1 MSSFSVLQGP
11 IGFGIVGLGSIAH
24 THAQAIQALAQSH
37 NVRLVGVLGR
47 SAEKAAEFA
56 AKHGVSFHTDDA
68 AAFFAHPDIHAVC
81 IVTPSGAHLEPA
93 LQAIRTGKHLVVEKP
108 LEITVARVDEML
120 AAAAQAGVRVAGI
133 FQARYAPG
141 VQRLKAALES
151 GRFGRLSLCSAAVK
165 WHRGAEYY
173 QGWKGT
179 LALDG
184 GGALMNQAIHAVD
197 LLQYLAGMPGDVFGW
212 KTRCVHQGIEAED
225 TVSASLRFAHG
236 ALGSI
241 EATTAAWPG
250 WARRIEI
257 CGEFGSASLEDEVIA
272 HWEFRDSRPEDAE
285 VRGGPQAPAGA
296 HTPQIG
302 FAGHQRQIEDL
313 VHALRTGEPLQVEG
327 RAARNAVELVCAVYQ
342 SAASGMPVHLS
353 A

>member
-1 MSSFSVLQGP
+1 MSFNPLTGT

-24 THAQAIQALAQSH
+24 THALAIQALAASH
-37 NVRLVGVLGR
+37 DVRLAGVLGR
-47 SAEKAAEFA
+47 SAEKARDFA
-56 AKHGVSFHTDDA
+56 LQHDVPFHTDDA
-68 AAFFAHPDIHAVC
+68 RAFFTHPDIHAVC

-93 LQAIRTGKHLVVEKP
+93 LQAIGAGRHLVIEKP
-108 LEITVARVDEML
+108 LEITVARVDEIL
-120 AAAAQAGVRVAGI
+120 TAAARADVRVAGI
-133 FQARYAPG
+133 FQARYADG
-141 VQRLKAALES
+141 VQRLKAALDG

-165 WHRGAEYY
+165 WHRSAEYY

-197 LLQYLAGMPGDVFGW
+197 LLQYLAGMPTDVFGW

-257 CGEFGSASLEDEVIA
+257 CGEFGSASLEDEIIA
-272 HWEFRDSRPEDAE
+272 HWEFRDARPEDAE
-285 VRGGPQAPAGA
+285 VLSLPKAPAGA

-302 FAGHQRQIEDL
+302 FTGHQRQIEDL
-313 VHALRTGEPLQVEG
+313 VQALRSGGPLQVDG
-327 RAARNAVELVCAVYQ
+327 AAARNAVALVCAVYQ
-342 SAASGMPVHLS
+342 SAQSGLPVHMEN
-353 A
+353 